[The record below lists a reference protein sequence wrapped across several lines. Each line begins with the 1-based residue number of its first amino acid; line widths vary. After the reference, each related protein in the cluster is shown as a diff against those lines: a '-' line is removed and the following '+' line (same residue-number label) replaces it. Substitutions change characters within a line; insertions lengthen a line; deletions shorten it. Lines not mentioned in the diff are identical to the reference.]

1 MCDVIDNLDDSIA
14 CDIHN
19 EHMKHETDKIQDE
32 TESIYWKLN
41 LIDKYFP
48 R

>member
-1 MCDVIDNLDDSIA
+1 MCYVIDNLDDSIA

-41 LIDKYFP
+41 LNDKFYP